1 MDMKKISCTII
12 VVAASMSTVMAA
24 SSLAPAPAPAPSLS
38 PSLSPESAL
47 VPGPDSSFATA
58 TLPVLGSLI
67 GASVVSFFASYL
79 HHDRRGWV
87 SMAYGST
94 EFNNFIENGELQEVK
109 LIGVGSCAISP
120 IVYGIDWG
128 HIPFKIF
135 NSWLQVNGCSRF
147 ISELL
152 SGLNLENTDLPE
164 KLKLV
169 KSALKAWRTDN
180 AVGCENSINKLEV
193 RIGKLEDELDVI
205 GHNNERIMV
214 LKLCM
219 KQLWVKLRVQEE
231 SLKQKS
237 RINGLRYGVSNF
249 AFFDCAI
256 KFRVKKNVIYGPNL
270 READMCDSKR
280 LKKLVFEYFSG
291 HFRVIAINTALEVFA
306 ETDWGMV
313 VHLVV
318 ESDTKVVLFWV
329 ENHLSRSWQ
338 WWETFDNI
346 ERLSCSLSGVL
357 FVYAPRT

>member
-109 LIGVGSCAISP
+109 L
-120 IVYGIDWG
+120 
-128 HIPFKIF
+128 
-135 NSWLQVNGCSRF
+135 VNGCSRF